1 MADGNTEQL
10 NRRIILALSL
20 AIALIGATT
29 PAWSSHEHMRSEVNL
44 FHDFLQSHPK
54 VSNELRTNPN
64 LVNNK
69 KFLDKHDELAKFLKR
84 HPDVKRELVNHP
96 SRIFGN
102 YYRADQAR
110 WNLHR

>member
-1 MADGNTEQL
+1 MANGNTKQL
-10 NRRIILALSL
+10 NSRILLVMSL
-20 AIALIGATT
+20 VIALIGAAS
-29 PAWSSHEHMRSEVNL
+29 PAWSDHEHMRNEVNL

-54 VSNELRTNPN
+54 VSTELRTNPN

-69 KFLDKHDELAKFLKR
+69 KYLDKHDELAKFLKR

-102 YYRADQAR
+102 YYRADQTR
-110 WNLHR
+110 WSHNR

>member
-1 MADGNTEQL
+1 MANGKTKRL
-10 NRRIILALSL
+10 NAKVFLVLSL
-20 AIALIGATT
+20 VIALIGGAS
-29 PAWSSHEHMRSEVNL
+29 PAWSSHEQMRNEVNL
-44 FHDFLQSHPK
+44 FHDFLQHHPR
-54 VSNELRTNPN
+54 VSAELRTNPN

-69 KFLDKHDELAKFLKR
+69 KYLDKHEDLAKFFKR